1 MSQFT
6 TGFIGG
12 FAIAAPVGPIGMLC
26 IRRSVADGR
35 LVGFI
40 CGLGAATADVCYGSI
55 AAFGLSTIAQA
66 IVAEERWVQLVGGL
80 ILIAL
85 GFGIFRAHPT
95 SPKERLES
103 SRGLW
108 KAYASTLVLTLMN
121 PMTILSFL
129 AIFAGLGLGALHHT
143 SGPYLLVLGVFLGS
157 VTWWVIVSTAG
168 GWLGDRLEH
177 GGMRVVNMIS
187 GGIICGLGA
196 WQLVEA
202 ARSFGLKF

>member
-12 FAIAAPVGPIGMLC
+12 FAIAAPVGPIGLLC

-66 IVAEERWVQLVGGL
+66 IVAQERWVQLIGGL

-85 GFGIFRAHPT
+85 GAAIYRAHPA
-95 SPKERLES
+95 SPRDRLQLP
-103 SRGLW
+103 RNLW

-129 AIFAGLGLGALHHT
+129 AIFAGLGLGAFQRAGT
-143 SGPYLLVLGVFLGS
+143 GCVLVLGVFVGS
-157 VTWWVIVSTAG
+157 VTWWIIVSTAG

-177 GGMRVVNMIS
+177 GGMRIVNFFS
-187 GGIICGLGA
+187 GGIICALGA
-196 WQLVEA
+196 WQLAQAGRAFLHHV
-202 ARSFGLKF
+202 